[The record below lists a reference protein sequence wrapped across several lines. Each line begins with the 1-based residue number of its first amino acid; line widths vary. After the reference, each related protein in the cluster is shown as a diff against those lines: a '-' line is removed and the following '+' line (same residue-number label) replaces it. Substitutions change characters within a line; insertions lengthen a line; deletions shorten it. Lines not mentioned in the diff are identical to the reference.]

1 MQHWYFR
8 VSFIKLNAWICSFTV
23 LKYFSKILLPRT
35 CWLYLS
41 AGYGYIFVAFSF
53 PPREGSVVDCH
64 NENILIT
71 FLHILKQQIFP
82 HYEIILS
89 WLYNIFQANPFRTNF
104 NNIYAIFMISFV
116 HLSVVSGT
124 TIVIAVCHYVVQRC
138 CKLFRL
144 FLGIHSTECFTLCH
158 ISKIL

>member
-1 MQHWYFR
+1 MIQHWYFAI
-8 VSFIKLNAWICSFTV
+8 SFLKLKARICCFTV
-23 LKYFSKILLPRT
+23 LQDFSKILLPRRI
-35 CWLYLS
+35 WLSLS

-124 TIVIAVCHYVVQRC
+124 TIVIAVCHYVVQGC
-138 CKLFRL
+138 CRYVHLF
-144 FLGIHSTECFTLCH
+144 
-158 ISKIL
+158 